1 MNRMANTV
9 VKNIQLMEREEEDKR
24 LKHEAEKHR

>member
-9 VKNIQLMEREEEDKR
+9 IKDMLIMEREEEEKR